1 MDWNS
6 GWGIGTGGIYDQVGG
21 NLATSPF
28 GGYGGLSVGGSLG
41 SSLGSSLGGAAGG
54 ISPGLGFL
62 TAANSAL
69 AGMQQSNLNQAAA
82 NNFAAQNAMF
92 DANFGKDI
100 YATSMD
106 RFRSL
111 NDPIRAGQ
119 IAANVPGYRQGQ
131 LRTNLP
137 ELAGKYGSFGAFVS

>member
-6 GWGIGTGGIYDQVGG
+6 GFGIGAGGIFDKVGE
-21 NLATSPF
+21 NLGTTPF

-41 SSLGSSLGGAAGG
+41 GAAGAAGG

-69 AGMQQSNLNQAAA
+69 AGMQQSNLNRSAA
-82 NNFAAQNAMF
+82 NNFAAQNALF
-92 DANFGKDI
+92 DANFGKDL
-100 YATSMD
+100 YGFNMD

-111 NDPIRAGQ
+111 NDPIRAAQ

-137 ELAGKYGSFGAFVS
+137 ELAGRYGSFGAFVS